1 MLHCRGEKAGW
12 TAISPKIIYQIL
24 AGLKQMMI
32 DKSPGAPKF
41 LDRDE
46 YCFRKLMY
54 TCNSV
59 YRDLHSQGIGTDVCH
74 TPTFSSDNEKLW
86 ETGVLGD
93 STPKSSQQ
101 AVFFLCCKIFLYPWW
116 RGAKKAGSFYG
127 QNTQIATP
135 MLKTALR
142 TEVGEWC
149 NNEWRTSV
157 SHAMRFQKRFGNAW
171 HFC

>member
-1 MLHCRGEKAGW
+1 MLHCQGEKAGW

-41 LDRDE
+41 LDRE
-46 YCFRKLMY
+46 KYCFRKLVY

-59 YRDLHSQGIGTDVCH
+59 YRDLHSQGIGADVRH

-101 AVFFLCCKIFLYPWW
+101 AVFFYVVKIFCIYGGEEQRKLGPSQFLWSEHPDCYTYVEN
-116 RGAKKAGSFYG
+116 GSKNRSG
-127 QNTQIATP
+127 RV
-135 MLKTALR
+135 M
-142 TEVGEWC
+142 
-149 NNEWRTSV
+149 
-157 SHAMRFQKRFGNAW
+157 
-171 HFC
+171 